1 MTSEAAKMNSAIKSL
16 SETASMLLA
25 VKVLKPRRRATQ
37 RRSRG
42 SPVPARAADPSGIT
56 CPLFRHARGGARPY
70 LILPPPARVGL
81 AACVADP
88 ADQGLFDGHVDVLV
102 VWRKDKFP
110 RPDLGENRPEAGADL
125 PCLGRR
131 DDPLPGKHAGMG
143 DAPFNVVAVEAPV
156 VMGRW
161 GKCLHPPL

>member
-1 MTSEAAKMNSAIKSL
+1 MGQKHRLGLLQMGVTWQDRTKLLFGQGEELRLQRPDKRQRPACLLPQVEAD
-16 SETASMLLA
+16 
-25 VKVLKPRRRATQ
+25 VQ
-37 RRSRG
+37 RDLI
-42 SPVPARAADPSGIT
+42 VPA
-56 CPLFRHARGGARPY
+56 
-70 LILPPPARVGL
+70 PARVEL

-156 VMGRW
+156 VMER
-161 GKCLHPPL
+161 